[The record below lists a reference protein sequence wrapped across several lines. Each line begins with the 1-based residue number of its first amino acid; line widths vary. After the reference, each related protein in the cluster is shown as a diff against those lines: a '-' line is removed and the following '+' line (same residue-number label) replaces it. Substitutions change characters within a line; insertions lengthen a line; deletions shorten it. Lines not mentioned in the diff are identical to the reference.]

1 VYTKIGRFPVKV
13 FIYALILILIML
25 IPAAFAEAATDHQ
38 AWDNL
43 TQSWRQDKLKGY
55 KTGDFV
61 PHHYIFGAAD
71 LDSFGAND
79 IIFRFEGDRLQ
90 NANPYGYVDARHFY
104 IVAANFTPVGIPPF
118 GPPANPVF
126 PESNTVY
133 EVTEGIAG
141 DKYFVQFKVIN
152 KAVLSAELN
161 GGQLAFYWEYQLSED
176 ADLWKGN
183 LQSRV
188 NIPGVGAQT
197 VNFNAKRDIVQEVPS
212 IHVSKTALPT
222 TYNSV
227 GDLITYT
234 IEVTNNGNVT
244 LTNVVVS
251 DLAADFTG
259 SGTHPTPAFVSSTGG
274 SPEGTLLQGES
285 ALYTATYTITQA
297 DLNTGS
303 VYNKVTA
310 TGKTPTGGDVSA
322 SDDETV
328 TAVQNAKIELTK
340 KASPETYT
348 AAGQIINYSFT
359 VKNTGNVTLTNIMVT
374 DDKVTVVGGPIAS
387 LAPDVTDST
396 TFTAT
401 YTIIQADLS
410 AGKVEN
416 KATVTGS
423 PPVGEDV
430 TDTDTETVEYR
441 RVPDDYVPPT
451 FSPSITVK
459 KYVSIEGGSWLD
471 AETAPGPPAVVGSM
485 VRFRFVVTNN
495 GNVTLSNITLTDN
508 KFSLIG
514 ATIPASLA
522 PGGSFEHTLTG
533 ISALAGQ
540 HSNTATA
547 TGTYGQQVVSDTDKG
562 HYFGSVTVTPSI
574 SIKKHVSVDNGATWY
589 DAETIAA
596 GPDAVAGAKVK
607 FRFKVTNT
615 GNATLTNITLTDS
628 KYSLSGVTVPAT
640 LAAGASFEGTIE
652 VTAVKGRHVN
662 TATATGRHE
671 GQTYSDTDKANYYG
685 YVPYTPP
692 VPPDPVEPTPEPEEP
707 KPKPTP
713 PTDGNY
719 TSGLYYAMILFILAA
734 IALKKGFPQS
744 LAVRLSKKR

>member
-13 FIYALILILIML
+13 FIYSLILILIML

-38 AWDNL
+38 TWDNL
-43 TQSWRQDKLKGY
+43 TKSWRQDKLKGY
-55 KTGDFV
+55 KTEDFV
-61 PHHYIFGAAD
+61 PHHYIFGASA

-79 IIFRFEGDRLQ
+79 IIFRFEGDHLQ
-90 NANPYGYVDARHFY
+90 NANPNGYVDARHFF
-104 IVAANFTPVGIPPF
+104 IVEANFTPDGVPPF

-126 PESNTVY
+126 SESDDVY
-133 EVTEGIAG
+133 EVTEGVAG
-141 DKYFVQFKVIN
+141 DKYFVQFKVTD
-152 KAVLSAELN
+152 KAALIAELN

-176 ADLWKGN
+176 ADLWTGN
-183 LQSRV
+183 LQSKV

-197 VNFNAKRDIVQEVPS
+197 VNFNAKRDIVQDEPS

-222 TYNSV
+222 TYSSA

-234 IEVTNNGNVT
+234 IEVTNNGNVA
-244 LTNVVVS
+244 LSDVVVTD
-251 DLAADFTG
+251 DLLEDLELNGSLIINGAIGSLDPSESKTVTG
-259 SGTHPTPAFVSSTGG
+259 
-274 SPEGTLLQGES
+274 
-285 ALYTATYTITQA
+285 TYTITQE
-297 DLNTGS
+297 DLDVGS
-303 VYNKVTA
+303 VDNEATA
-310 TGKTPTGGDVSA
+310 TGKPPEGNNVSA

-328 TAVQNAKIELTK
+328 TAVQNAKIELIKTATPK
-340 KASPETYT
+340 IYT

-359 VKNTGNVTLTNIMVT
+359 VTNTGNVTLTNIMVT
-374 DDKVTVVGGPIAS
+374 DPKVTVVGGPIAS
-387 LAPDVTDST
+387 LAPDATNST

-410 AGKVEN
+410 AGEVEN
-416 KATVTGS
+416 TATVTGS

-485 VRFRFVVTNN
+485 VRFRFVVTNS
-495 GNVTLSNITLTDN
+495 GNVTLSGITLTDN
-508 KFSLIG
+508 KFNLPG
-514 ATIPASLA
+514 LFIPASLA
-522 PGGSFEHTLTG
+522 PGGSFEYILTG
-533 ISALAGQ
+533 IPALAGQ

-547 TGTYGQQVVSDTDKG
+547 TGVYGQQVVSDTDKG

-574 SIKKHVSVDNGATWY
+574 SVKKHVSVDKGATWY

-596 GPDAVAGAKVK
+596 GPDAVAGARVK

-615 GNATLTNITLTDS
+615 GNATLTNITLADS
-628 KYSLSGVTVPAT
+628 EYSLSGVTVPAT
-640 LAAGASFEGTIE
+640 LAPGASFEGTIE

-692 VPPDPVEPTPEPEEP
+692 VTPDPVEPTPEPEEP

-713 PTDGNY
+713 PTDGAY
-719 TSGLYYAMILFILAA
+719 TSGLYYALVLFALAA
-734 IALKKGFPQS
+734 IALKKGFPQG
-744 LAVRLSKKR
+744 LALRLSKKR